1 MIFKNCFF
9 ITTREV
15 NDDYRIP
22 LENLQ
27 NLNVG
32 YYAIRRLFG
41 QISKKNT
48 NLFNIIMHIIWC
60 EGSIDHL

>member
-22 LENLQ
+22 LEIYRTLMLGIMQ
-27 NLNVG
+27 
-32 YYAIRRLFG
+32 FG
-41 QISKKNT
+41 DFLGKFLKE
-48 NLFNIIMHIIWC
+48 H
-60 EGSIDHL
+60 